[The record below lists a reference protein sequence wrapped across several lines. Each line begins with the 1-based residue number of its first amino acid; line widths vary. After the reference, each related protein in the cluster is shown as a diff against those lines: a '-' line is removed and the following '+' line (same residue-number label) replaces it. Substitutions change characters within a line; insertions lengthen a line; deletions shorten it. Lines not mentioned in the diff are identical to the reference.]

1 MIQITPRGRYSHL
14 MPRPPAP
21 AERLRRD
28 AALRRRIDQL
38 NAAAGRRM
46 DDDLAAGLRDAEEA
60 QRLATIT
67 AYPKGLADSLF
78 QQMHGHIQTGS
89 FPAAA
94 SCGRRALAL
103 YREQGDRAAE
113 GQTLYKI
120 SLVFTHAGN
129 YPSAELFAGKTARMA
144 AAIGNPALRIRALR
158 QAGVVQYLRGRHDAA
173 TRTFESALQEAALA
187 GEPDLAAMLRM
198 NLGIQHTAAGRWEM
212 ARGYL
217 QESLDY
223 FSTAGNKMWE
233 ATVLSNLGVL
243 FQKQHRHREA
253 AAEFMRCLRLSRA
266 TGYTRMRIQ
275 ALINLGDALPPL
287 GDFARAD
294 RLLAQAEKLAAR
306 SGEKR
311 SLAYALESRG
321 RLETARRKPGA
332 AKATMARALE
342 IARAIGETDLIK
354 LLTEKTGVGG

>member
-1 MIQITPRGRYSHL
+1 

-21 AERLRRD
+21 AARLLRD

-38 NAAAGRRM
+38 NEAAGRRM
-46 DDDLAAGLRDAEEA
+46 DDDLAAGLRDAGET
-60 QRLATIT
+60 QRLATIA
-67 AYPKGLADSLF
+67 AYPKGLADSLL
-78 QQMHGHIQTGS
+78 QQLHGHTQTGD
-89 FPAAA
+89 FPAAT

-103 YREQGDRAAE
+103 YRELGDRAAE

-120 SLVFTHAGN
+120 SLVFTHAGD
-129 YPSAELFAGKTARMA
+129 YPRAELFAGKTARVA
-144 AAIGNPALRIRALR
+144 AAIGDAALRIRALR
-158 QAGVVQYLRGRHDAA
+158 QAGVVQFMRGRHDAA
-173 TRTFESALQEAALA
+173 TRTFASALREAALA
-187 GEPDLAAMLRM
+187 GERELAAMLRM
-198 NLGIQHTAAGRWEM
+198 NLGIQHTAAGRWEA

-223 FSTAGNKMWE
+223 FSAGGNKMWE

-243 FQKQHRHREA
+243 FQKQGRHRDA
-253 AAEFMRCLRLSRA
+253 AAEFMRCLRLCQS
-266 TGYTRMRIQ
+266 TGYARLRIQ

-321 RLETARRKPGA
+321 RLETLRRRPGA
-332 AKATMARALE
+332 AKIAKARALE
-342 IARAIGETDLIK
+342 IARAIGEADLIK
-354 LLTEKTGVGG
+354 SLTAKPLRAGKPPFDGFG